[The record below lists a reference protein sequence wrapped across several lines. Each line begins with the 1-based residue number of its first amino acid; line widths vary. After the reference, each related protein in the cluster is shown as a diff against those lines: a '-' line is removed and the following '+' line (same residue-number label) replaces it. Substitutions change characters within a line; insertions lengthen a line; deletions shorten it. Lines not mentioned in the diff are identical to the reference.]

1 LKFSTW
7 LFSIANHHCIDQ
19 LRKRRMTQISIDDN
33 PVLQNLEGNDP
44 RPERH
49 TLQQEARIEVQSMLD
64 RLTPEYRTPLV
75 LRYWEDLSYEEIA
88 EAMQVTVATV
98 KSRLFRAR
106 QQLAAIYQEQE
117 PVTPPPLQ
125 RSPSPTRQPER
136 SRERPTMLRMALAA
150 L

>member
-1 LKFSTW
+1 
-7 LFSIANHHCIDQ
+7 
-19 LRKRRMTQISIDDN
+19 M
-33 PVLQNLEGNDP
+33 
-44 RPERH
+44 
-49 TLQQEARIEVQSMLD
+49 QQEARIEVQSMLD

-106 QQLAAIYQEQE
+106 QHLAAIYQE
-117 PVTPPPLQ
+117 PVTPSPLQ

-136 SRERPTMLRMALAA
+136 SPARAMMLRMALAA